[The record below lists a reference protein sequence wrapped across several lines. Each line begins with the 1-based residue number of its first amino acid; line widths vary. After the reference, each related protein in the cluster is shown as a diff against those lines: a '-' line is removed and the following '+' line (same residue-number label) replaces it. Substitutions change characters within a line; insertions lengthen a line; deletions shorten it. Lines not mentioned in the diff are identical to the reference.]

1 MSPERAHSVN
11 DQSDSLP
18 QPLAGDA
25 LVRLPNSPVDGSVGI
40 GLYILDD
47 GSGFYEQLLAKLIGL
62 TFEVIDSILS
72 LPQLS

>member
-1 MSPERAHSVN
+1 
-11 DQSDSLP
+11 
-18 QPLAGDA
+18 
-25 LVRLPNSPVDGSVGI
+25 
-40 GLYILDD
+40 LDD